1 MNKDT
6 GFGWKSGK
14 IKSWIALVI
23 LFTCFFLTYL
33 AVHYTIMSNTNQS
46 AIEYNLIG
54 NEIKIK
60 ITTRLNAHALLL
72 NGAASLFAT
81 KDTVTR
87 KDWNN
92 YIENCQLDKNL
103 PGIQGVGFSL
113 IVPKSQLKEH
123 IRRIR
128 KEGFPEYNVRP
139 AGTRDYYTSIIFL
152 EPFSGRNLN
161 AFGYDM
167 LSESVRSKAME
178 KARDHNIAVLSGK
191 VLLVQ
196 EATMDVQAGTLMY
209 VPVYRHQT
217 PVNTIEDR
225 RVAIKGW
232 VYSPYRMNDLM
243 HGILGRWDM
252 MDEQRLHLQIYDND
266 TISNVTLLFDSQKS
280 DADTLSHNDL
290 PKRKLILP
298 IEFNGTKWIL
308 LFSQSKEQFAK
319 QTYLT
324 SNVMLVL
331 ICGIVISLLLY
342 FLVVAYFYTK
352 QRAQKIANHLILK
365 LQESEEQR
373 IMLSQAVEQSLISV
387 VITDIDGNIEYGN
400 PYVMSLTGYT
410 PKEILGKNPRIFSS
424 GEKSVEEYK
433 YLWDTVLS
441 GGVWIGEFHNKKKNG
456 ELYWEAAVI
465 SGIKNQKGEISHLLA
480 VKENITERKIAEWE
494 LKSKNEELRKVIA
507 EKDRFFSIIAH
518 DLRSPFSGFL
528 GITGLMAE
536 EMQNLT
542 KEEMH
547 QMALSMK
554 KSADNLFRLLENLLQ
569 WAGMQQGLIP
579 FQAKLVKLLPIANES
594 LALVNEVAKNKWIK
608 ITSSIPDETEVWADA
623 KMLQTVVRNLLS
635 NAVKFTHKGGHI
647 MLSAQTT
654 GDLGVVISI
663 KDSGIGMSPEMVEN
677 LFLLDSKSNRKGTEG
692 EPSSGLGLLLCK
704 EFVEKHGGKLWVES
718 EVGNGSTFSFNI
730 PNKQL

>member
-1 MNKDT
+1 MNEDT
-6 GFGWKSGK
+6 GFGRNSGNRK
-14 IKSWIALVI
+14 TRIALVI

-33 AVHYTIMSNTNQS
+33 AVHSTIISNANHE
-46 AIEYNLIG
+46 AVEYNLIG
-54 NEIKIK
+54 NEIKTK
-60 ITTRLNAHALLL
+60 ISTRLNAHALLL

-87 KDWNN
+87 KDWNI

-103 PGIQGVGFSL
+103 PGIQGVGFSV
-113 IVPKSQLKEH
+113 IVPKNQLKEH
-123 IRRIR
+123 IRLIR
-128 KEGFPEYNVRP
+128 REGFPEYNITP

-167 LSESVRSKAME
+167 FSESVRRKAME

-209 VPVYRHQT
+209 VPVYRHDT
-217 PVNTIEDR
+217 PVNTVEDR
-225 RVAIKGW
+225 RSAIKGW

-243 HGILGRWDM
+243 HGILGRWDL
-252 MDEQRLHLQIYDND
+252 MDVQRMHLQIYDND
-266 TISNVTLLFDSQKS
+266 VISNATLLFDSQKN
-280 DADTLSHNDL
+280 DTVKHNDL
-290 PKRKLILP
+290 FKRTLILP
-298 IEFNGTKWIL
+298 VEFNGTKWTL
-308 LFSQSKEQFAK
+308 VFSQSKEQYAM

-324 SNVMLVL
+324 SNVILIL

-342 FLVVAYFYTK
+342 FLVVANFNTK
-352 QRAQKIANHLILK
+352 QRAQKIAEHLIVK
-365 LQESEEQR
+365 LRESEEQR

-387 VITDIDGNIEYGN
+387 VITDLDGNIEYGN
-400 PYVMSLTGYT
+400 PYVMSLTGYS
-410 PKEILGKNPRIFSS
+410 PKELLGKNPRIFSS
-424 GEKSVEEYK
+424 GEKSAEEYK

-441 GGVWIGEFHNKKKNG
+441 GGVWQGEFHNKKKSG

-465 SGIKNQKGEISHLLA
+465 SGIKNQNGEISHLLA

-494 LKSKNEELRKVIA
+494 LKSKNEELRRVIA

-542 KEEMH
+542 MEEMQ
-547 QMALSMK
+547 QMAISMK

-579 FQAKLVKLLPIANES
+579 FQPKLVRLLPIANES
-594 LALVNEVAKNKWIK
+594 LSLVSEVAKNKWIK
-608 ITSSIPDETEVWADA
+608 ILSQISDETEVWADA
-623 KMLQTVVRNLLS
+623 KMLQTVIRNLLS
-635 NAVKFTHKGGHI
+635 NAVKFTYKGGQI
-647 MLSAQTT
+647 TLSAQTT

-663 KDSGIGMSPEMVEN
+663 KDSGIGMSPEMVDN

-718 EVGNGSTFSFNI
+718 EVGMGSTFSFNI
-730 PNKQL
+730 PNKQ